1 MGLLKMNIRNLSAP
15 QLLVASFLSVIFVGS
30 VLLSLPWS
38 SQTPTHYLDA
48 LFTSTSAVC
57 VTGLVV
63 FDTGTH
69 WTCLGQIIIML
80 LIQIGGLGVM
90 SFAGLFAFLMGRKI
104 FLRERLLMQ
113 QSINVSAVGGIVKI
127 FRYLLGFTFSME
139 AIGAFI
145 LAIRWTPLM
154 GLKKALWF
162 GLFHSVSAFN
172 NAGFDLFGD
181 FKSLTGFSADI
192 TVNLVISS
200 LIIIGGLGFYVCYEL
215 FHLRRLKD
223 LSLHSRVVLRTT
235 IILILT
241 GTVILFFSES
251 HHAFKDMPLATKLL
265 AAYFQSV
272 SPRTAG
278 FNTVDLNS
286 LLLSSQLFLIFLMF
300 IGASPG
306 STGGGVKTTTL
317 ALIGATVFSQLKGKK
332 ETEMMERRIESDDIY
347 QAVTVVILA
356 LITLLIIIYILT
368 LTESAPLI
376 KIAFEVAS
384 ALGTVGL
391 SLGLTT
397 SLSAIGK
404 ILIILTMF
412 LGRVGP
418 LTLGFA
424 LAYKKKQPDIHF
436 ARGKIMIG

>member
-1 MGLLKMNIRNLSAP
+1 MNIRNLSAP
-15 QLLVASFLSVIFVGS
+15 QLLVVSFLSVILLGS
-30 VLLSLPWS
+30 LLLSLPWS
-38 SQTPTHYLDA
+38 SQTPTSYLDA

-57 VTGLVV
+57 VTGLAVL
-63 FDTGTH
+63 DTGTH
-69 WTCLGQIIIML
+69 WTYLGQVIIML

-113 QSINVSAVGGIVKI
+113 QSINTSAVGGVVKI
-127 FRYLLGFTFSME
+127 VRYLLTFTFSVE
-139 AIGAFI
+139 AVGALI
-145 LAIRWTPLM
+145 LAIHWTPLL

-181 FKSLTGFSADI
+181 FKSLTGFSTDI

-215 FHLRRLKD
+215 FHFHRGKM
-223 LSLHSRVVLRTT
+223 LSLHSKVVLRTT
-235 IILILT
+235 IILILA
-241 GTVILFFSES
+241 GTVLLLANEYQ
-251 HHAFKDMPLATKLL
+251 HAFKGMNLGTKIM

-278 FNTVDLNS
+278 FNTIDLNS
-286 LLLSSQLFLIFLMF
+286 LLLSSQLLMVFLMF

-317 ALIGATVFSQLKGKK
+317 ALIGATVLSQLKGKK
-332 ETEMMERRIESDDIY
+332 DTEIYERRIESTDVY
-347 QAVTVVILA
+347 QAFTVVILSFMVLL
-356 LITLLIIIYILT
+356 LITYILT
-368 LTESAPLI
+368 LTDPGSLI
-376 KIAFEVAS
+376 KIVFEVAS

-397 SLSAIGK
+397 TLNGVGK
-404 ILIILTMF
+404 LLIICTMF

-424 LAYKKKQPDIHF
+424 LAYKKKLPEIHY
-436 ARGKIMIG
+436 ANGKIMIG

>member
-69 WTCLGQIIIML
+69 WTCLVQIIFMRL
-80 LIQIGGLGVM
+80 MQIGGLGVM

>member
-1 MGLLKMNIRNLSAP
+1 MNNHNLTAP
-15 QLLVASFLSVIFVGS
+15 QLLSVSFLCVIILGS
-30 VLLSLPWS
+30 LLLSLPCS
-38 SQTPTHYLDA
+38 SQVPTSYLDA

-63 FDTGTH
+63 VDTGTH
-69 WTCLGQIIIML
+69 WTCLGQTIIML

-90 SFAGLFAFLMGRKI
+90 SFAGLFALLLGRKI

-113 QSINVSAVGGIVKI
+113 KSINVSALGGIVKI
-127 FRYLLGFTFSME
+127 FKYLLGFSFGVE
-139 AIGAFI
+139 AVGAVI
-145 LAIRWTPLM
+145 LAIHWTPLM

-162 GLFHSVSAFN
+162 GLFHSISAFN
-172 NAGFDLFGD
+172 NAGFDLFGN
-181 FKSLTGFSADI
+181 FKNLTAFTSDI

-200 LIIIGGLGFYVCYEL
+200 LIIIGGLGFYVCYEI
-215 FHLRRLKD
+215 FHIRKLGK
-223 LSLHSRVVLRTT
+223 LSLHSRVVLYTT
-235 IILILT
+235 IFLILS
-241 GTVILFFSES
+241 GMVLLFLSEY
-251 HHAFKDMPLATKLL
+251 HHALKDMSLGTKFL

-278 FNTVDLNS
+278 FNTIDLNS
-286 LLLSSQLFLIFLMF
+286 LLLSSQLLMIVLMF

-317 ALIGATVFSQLKGKK
+317 ALIGATVLSQLKGKR
-332 ETEMMERRIESDDIY
+332 ESEIFERRIESNDIY
-347 QAVTVVILA
+347 QAITVVVLAAFVLVIITYLLA
-356 LITLLIIIYILT
+356 LTNPG
-368 LTESAPLI
+368 SLI

-391 SLGLTT
+391 SLGITA
-397 SLSAIGK
+397 SLSGFGK
-404 ILIILTMF
+404 ILIIFTMF

-424 LAYKKKQPDIHF
+424 LAYKPEQPKIQY